1 VRPIVTPALILTA
14 SLVCISNCSNPRD
27 PPDAEARTNRGSGPA
42 VVRNAPSVPA
52 SGADLVSVGE
62 STYWAGNYDSARILW
77 RGALRRARDAGDDTS
92 EARIL
97 TWLGLTSWRKG
108 DYPAARQ
115 HGESALSLKL
125 RLHLDDDLFKSYN
138 ALGLLAWNE
147 GRLVDAA
154 ELFDKAMVAARARN
168 DREGMGKASG
178 NLALIHGEMGEFAK
192 ASEGFAVMRRV
203 GNELKDARIEGNALN
218 NLGMLQIKLGEPA
231 SAIPFLL
238 EARRLYHSIDYGN
251 GEQNAL
257 GQLGTAYAALGDH
270 RAAFAAL
277 DSALA
282 LSRTQGIR
290 QEEASNLEIIAE
302 LYREAGDIPR
312 ALRFYGD
319 AQAIEKELGLSIQG
333 AANLRNTA
341 EIHASLGRLD
351 AANALATEALR
362 MHQTAK
368 ARSEEVRDLLF
379 LAELSQA
386 ANRPQPVVDYL
397 GAAERLI
404 GQLGWRRA
412 RIELALTRARIAD
425 RAHQPRAVLRALRS
439 TDGDLLRAG
448 HGLEWEAHALRARAH
463 ARLGALDS
471 AILTGRR
478 AVAAVERI
486 RGNIGSGMLRSSYL
500 SDREAAYLD
509 LVNALL
515 RSGRVDEA
523 LEVSDNMRGRALQ
536 EHLVAREIDS
546 SATTTTSPVQALAER
561 EAVLRRIDALVQRFD
576 ELDATA
582 AAERDTMARI
592 TAKGLSEKLAEAR
605 EQYETLVIRAEQLGG
620 SPSLLGGG
628 KLVASQVRDALRPG
642 EALLEYLVTPDRLIV
657 FVMTPSG
664 VKVVETALRAEDL
677 LTRVR
682 VTLGLLGTP
691 ASSVSATDGVM
702 RELYSALLSPSTR
715 SAIPAGTRRLIIVPH
730 SILSYLPFA
739 ALRDPA
745 TSRYLVEDF
754 DVLRLPSA
762 SALPALRARSRNV
775 GTPGA
780 AFRSADLLAPFP
792 TQLPGTQ
799 REVRSAARSIRGA
812 QTHVGQRADEPR
824 LRGALGRGGVVH
836 VATHGIMNA
845 RNPMFSRIEV
855 ARGGSGGSADDGR
868 LEVHEV
874 LRLRVRSPLVFL
886 SGCET
891 GAGIAGATHWS
902 KGEDYATLAQ
912 AFLYA
917 GTRDVIATLWKIEDD
932 GAATFAGRFYTHL
945 RASSPSDA
953 LALAQREMIRDSRFG
968 APYHWASYAIS
979 GEGLSTAEMQ
989 NRRVSSV
996 QQIMKVI
1003 VQLPPRGVL

>member
-1 VRPIVTPALILTA
+1 MC
-14 SLVCISNCSNPRD
+14 SCSNPRD
-27 PPDAEARTNRGSGPA
+27 PPVAQARTNAASGSAVAGSTPSAPGSGE
-42 VVRNAPSVPA
+42 
-52 SGADLVSVGE
+52 DLVSVGE
-62 STYWAGNYDSARILW
+62 STYWAGNYDSARALW
-77 RGALRRARDAGDDTS
+77 RGALRQARTTKNDTA

-108 DYPAARQ
+108 DYPDARQ
-115 HGESALSLKL
+115 QGESALALKL
-125 RLHLDDDLFKSYN
+125 HHHLDADLFKSYN

-147 GRLVDAA
+147 GRLTDAA
-154 ELFDKAMVAARARN
+154 ELFGKAMVVARATT

-178 NLALIHGEMGEFAK
+178 NLALVHGEMGEFAK
-192 ASEGFAVMRRV
+192 ATQGFATMRQV
-203 GNELKDARIEGNALN
+203 GMALKDARIEGNALN

-257 GQLGTAYAALGDH
+257 GQLGTAYSALGDH

-282 LSRTQGIR
+282 LSRKQGIR

-351 AANALATEALR
+351 VANALATEALR
-362 MHQTAK
+362 THQTAK
-368 ARSEEVRDLLF
+368 ARSDEVRDLLL

-386 ANRPQPVVDYL
+386 ANQPQAAADYL
-397 GAAERLI
+397 KAADRLI
-404 GQLGWRRA
+404 GKLGWRRA
-412 RIELALTRARIAD
+412 RIELALARARIAD
-425 RAHQPRAVLRALRS
+425 RAQQPRAALRALRS

-448 HGLEWEAHALRARAH
+448 QGLEWEALALRARAH

-471 AILTGRR
+471 AISTGRK

-486 RGNIGSGMLRSSYL
+486 RSNIGSGMLRSSYL
-500 SDREAAYLD
+500 SDRETAYLD
-509 LVNALL
+509 LVSALL
-515 RSGRVDEA
+515 RSGRVNEA

-536 EHLVAREIDS
+536 EHLVARETDRPG
-546 SATTTTSPVQALAER
+546 TTSSPVQALAER

-620 SPSLLGGG
+620 SQSLLGGG
-628 KLVASQVRDALRPG
+628 KVVAEQIRGALRPD
-642 EALLEYLVTPDRLIV
+642 EALLEYLVTPERLIV

-664 VKVVETALRAEDL
+664 VQVVETPVRADDL

-682 VTLGLLGTP
+682 VTLGLLGKR
-691 ASSVSATDGVM
+691 ASSATATDGVM
-702 RELYSALLSPSTR
+702 RELHSALLSPPIR

-730 SILSYLPFA
+730 SILSYVPFA
-739 ALRDPA
+739 ALRNPA
-745 TSRYLVEDF
+745 TSHYLVEDF
-754 DVLRLPSA
+754 EVLRLPSG
-762 SALPALRARSRNV
+762 SALPALRARRREAGSSGGV
-775 GTPGA
+775 

-792 TQLPGTQ
+792 VQLPGTK
-799 REVRSAARSIRGA
+799 REVQAAARSMRGA
-812 QTHVGQRADEPR
+812 QTYVGQRADEPR
-824 LRGALGRGGVVH
+824 LRDALGHDGVVH
-836 VATHGIMNA
+836 VATHGVMNA
-845 RNPMFSRIEV
+845 RNPMFSRIELS
-855 ARGGSGGSADDGR
+855 RGAAGGSADDGR

-874 LRLRVRSPLVFL
+874 LQLRVRSPLVFL

-891 GAGIAGATHWS
+891 GVGMAGATPWS

-917 GTRDVIATLWKIEDD
+917 GTRDVIATLWKIEDE

-945 RASSPSDA
+945 RESSPSDA
-953 LALAQREMIRDSRFG
+953 LALAQREMIRDSRFS
-968 APYHWASYAIS
+968 APYYWASYAIS

-989 NRRVSSV
+989 NRRVVSV
-996 QQIMKVI
+996 Q
-1003 VQLPPRGVL
+1003 

>member
-1 VRPIVTPALILTA
+1 MRPVVGPALFVAT

-27 PPDAEARTNRGSGPA
+27 PPDAEAQPIGGSGTP

-62 STYWAGNYDSARILW
+62 STYWAGSYDSARILW
-77 RGALRRARDAGDDTS
+77 QGALRRARAAEDDTS

-108 DYPAARQ
+108 DYRDARQ

-125 RLHLDDDLFKSYN
+125 RLHLDADLFKSYN

-147 GRLVDAA
+147 GRLTDAA
-154 ELFDKAMVAARARN
+154 ELFDKAMVAARANN
-168 DREGMGKASG
+168 DREGMGKAAG
-178 NLALIHGEMGEFAK
+178 NLALVHGEMGEFAK
-192 ASEGFAVMRRV
+192 ASQGFETMRRV
-203 GNELKDARIEGNALN
+203 GNALKDARVEGNALN

-231 SAIPFLL
+231 SAIPTLL

-282 LSRTQGIR
+282 LSRAQGLR

-319 AQAIEKELGLSIQG
+319 AQAIEKQLGLSIQG

-351 AANALATEALR
+351 AATSLATEALR
-362 MHQTAK
+362 MHRAAE

-386 ANRPQPVVDYL
+386 ANRPQSVVEYL
-397 GAAERLI
+397 SSAERLI

-412 RIELALTRARIAD
+412 RVELALARARIAD
-425 RAHQPRAVLRALRS
+425 RAQQPRAVLSALRS

-448 HGLEWEAHALRARAH
+448 HGFEWEAHALRARAH
-463 ARLGALDS
+463 ARRGALDS
-471 AILTGRR
+471 AILTGHR

-486 RGNIGSGMLRSSYL
+486 RSNIGSGMLRSSYL
-500 SDREAAYLD
+500 SDRQAPYLD

-515 RSGRVDEA
+515 RRGRIEEA

-536 EHLVAREIDS
+536 EHLVARD
-546 SATTTTSPVQALAER
+546 ARGPGTTSSPMQALVER
-561 EAVLRRIDALVQRFD
+561 EAVLRRIDALVRQYE

-582 AAERDTMARI
+582 AADRDTMARA
-592 TAKGLSEKLAEAR
+592 TATGLSAKLAAAR

-620 SPSLLGGG
+620 SPLLLGGG
-628 KLVASQVRDALRPG
+628 KVAASQIRDALRPG
-642 EALLEYLVTPDRLIV
+642 EAILEYLVTPARLIV
-657 FVMTPSG
+657 FVITPSG
-664 VKVVETALRAEDL
+664 VRVVETPLGADDL

-682 VTLGLLGTP
+682 VTLGLLATS
-691 ASSVSATDGVM
+691 ASSASAADAVM
-702 RELYSALLSPSTR
+702 RELHGALLPPTLLSSLPS
-715 SAIPAGTRRLIIVPH
+715 GTRRLIIVPH

-745 TSRYLVEDF
+745 TGRYLVEDF

-762 SALPALRARSRNV
+762 SALPALRTTTREV
-775 GTPGA
+775 GMRGV

-792 TQLPGTQ
+792 KQLPGTQ
-799 REVRSAARSIRGA
+799 REVQAAARSIRGA
-812 QTHVGQRADEPR
+812 QTYVGQRADEPR
-824 LRGALGRGGVVH
+824 LRGVLERDGVVH
-836 VATHGIMNA
+836 VATHGVMNA
-845 RNPMFSRIEV
+845 HNPMFSRIEL
-855 ARGGSGGSADDGR
+855 ARGTQGGSADDGR

-891 GAGIAGATHWS
+891 GAGVAGTTHWS
-902 KGEDYATLAQ
+902 RNEDYATLAQ

-917 GTRDVIATLWKIEDD
+917 GTRDVIATLWQIEDD
-932 GAATFAGRFYTHL
+932 GAARFAGRFYTHL
-945 RASSPSDA
+945 RDSSPSDA
-953 LALAQREMIRDSRFG
+953 LARAQRETIRDSRFR
-968 APYHWASYAIS
+968 APYYWASYMIS
-979 GEGLSTAEMQ
+979 GEGLSTSEMQ
-989 NRRVSSV
+989 IRRLASV
-996 QQIMKVI
+996 QLK
-1003 VQLPPRGVL
+1003 

>member
-1 VRPIVTPALILTA
+1 VRSVVGPVLFAAT
-14 SLVCISNCSNPRD
+14 SLACICSCSNPRD
-27 PPDAEARTNRGSGPA
+27 TPAAQARPNVASGSA
-42 VVRNAPSVPA
+42 VVASAPSPPA
-52 SGADLVSVGE
+52 SGGDLVSVGE
-62 STYWAGNYDSARILW
+62 AAYWAGKYDSARTLW
-77 RGALRRARDAGDDTS
+77 RGALRQARTARNDTA

-108 DYPAARQ
+108 DYPDARQ
-115 HGESALSLKL
+115 QGESALALKL
-125 RLHLDDDLFKSYN
+125 RHHLDADLFKSYN

-147 GRLVDAA
+147 GRLTDAA
-154 ELFDKAMVAARARN
+154 ELFDKAMVVARATN

-192 ASEGFAVMRRV
+192 ATQGFTTMREV
-203 GNELKDARIEGNALN
+203 GTALKDARIEGNALN

-282 LSRTQGIR
+282 LSRKQGIR

-351 AANALATEALR
+351 VANALATEALR
-362 MHQTAK
+362 IHQAAK
-368 ARSEEVRDLLF
+368 ARSDEVRDLLF

-386 ANRPQPVVDYL
+386 ANRPQSAADYL
-397 GAAERLI
+397 SAAERLI
-404 GQLGWRRA
+404 GKLGWRRA
-412 RIELALTRARIAD
+412 RIELALARARIAD
-425 RAHQPRAVLRALRS
+425 RAHQPRVALRALRS

-448 HGLEWEAHALRARAH
+448 QGLEWEALALRARAH

-486 RGNIGSGMLRSSYL
+486 RSSIGSGMLRSSYL
-500 SDREAAYLD
+500 SDRETPYLD

-515 RSGRVDEA
+515 RRGRVDEA

-536 EHLVAREIDS
+536 EHLVARDANAS
-546 SATTTTSPVQALAER
+546 GAPSPVQALAER
-561 EAVLRRIDALVQRFD
+561 EAVLRRIDALVQQFD

-582 AAERDTMARI
+582 AAEGDTMARI

-620 SPSLLGGG
+620 SQSLLGGG
-628 KLVASQVRDALRPG
+628 KVVASQIRGALRPG
-642 EALLEYLVTPDRLIV
+642 EALLEYLVTPDRLIA
-657 FVMTPSG
+657 FVMTRSG
-664 VKVVETALRAEDL
+664 VRVVETALRAEDL

-691 ASSVSATDGVM
+691 ASSASATDGVM
-702 RELYSALLSPSTR
+702 RELHSALLSPATR

-739 ALRDPA
+739 ALRNP
-745 TSRYLVEDF
+745 TSGRYLVEDF

-762 SALPALRARSRNV
+762 SALPTLRNR
-775 GTPGA
+775 TPEIRTGGV

-792 TQLPGTQ
+792 AQLPGTR
-799 REVRSAARSIRGA
+799 REVQAAARSMRGA
-812 QTHVGQRADEPR
+812 QTYVGQRADEPR
-824 LRGALGRGGVVH
+824 FRAALGHDGVVH
-836 VATHGIMNA
+836 VATHGVMNA
-845 RNPMFSRIEV
+845 RNPMFSRIELSRGV
-855 ARGGSGGSADDGR
+855 VGGSGDDGR

-874 LRLRVRSPLVFL
+874 LQLRVRSPLVFL

-891 GAGIAGATHWS
+891 GVGMTGATHWS

-917 GTRDVIATLWKIEDD
+917 GTRDVIATLWKIEDE
-932 GAATFAGRFYTHL
+932 GAARFAGRFYTHL
-945 RASSPSDA
+945 RESSPSDA
-953 LALAQREMIRDSRFG
+953 LALAQREMIRDSRFS

-979 GEGLSTAEMQ
+979 GEGLSTAELQ
-989 NRRVSSV
+989 NRRVASV
-996 QQIMKVI
+996 Q
-1003 VQLPPRGVL
+1003 

>member
-1 VRPIVTPALILTA
+1 
-14 SLVCISNCSNPRD
+14 
-27 PPDAEARTNRGSGPA
+27 
-42 VVRNAPSVPA
+42 
-52 SGADLVSVGE
+52 VSVGE
-62 STYWAGNYDSARILW
+62 SSYWAGNYDSAQILW
-77 RGALRRARDAGDDTS
+77 RGALRRARDAKDDTS

-108 DYPAARQ
+108 NYRDARQ
-115 HGESALSLKL
+115 HGEAALALKL
-125 RLHLDDDLFKSYN
+125 RLGLDADLFKSYN

-147 GRLVDAA
+147 GRLADAV
-154 ELFDKAMVAARARN
+154 ELFDKAMVAARASN
-168 DREGMGKASG
+168 DREGMGKAAG

-192 ASEGFAVMRRV
+192 ASQGFAAMRRV
-203 GNELKDARIEGNALN
+203 GNALKDARIEGNALN

-231 SAIPFLL
+231 SAIPMLL

-282 LSRTQGIR
+282 LSRRQGLR
-290 QEEASNLEIIAE
+290 QEVASNLELIAE

-333 AANLRNTA
+333 AVNLRNTA
-341 EIHASLGRLD
+341 EIQASLGRLD
-351 AANALATEALR
+351 AANALAEEALR
-362 MHQTAK
+362 MHRSAE

-386 ANRPQPVVDYL
+386 ANRTHSVVEHL

-412 RIELALTRARIAD
+412 GIELALTRARIAD

-439 TDGDLLRAG
+439 TDKDLLRAG

-486 RGNIGSGMLRSSYL
+486 RSNIGSGMLRNSYL
-500 SDREAAYLD
+500 SSRESAYLD
-509 LVNALL
+509 LVDALVR
-515 RSGRVDEA
+515 RSRVEEA

-536 EHLVAREIDS
+536 EHLVARES
-546 SATTTTSPVQALAER
+546 YSAVAAVSPMQTLAER
-561 EAVLRRIDALVQRFD
+561 EAILRRIDALVRRFD
-576 ELDATA
+576 EVDETSA
-582 AAERDTMARI
+582 ADGDSMAAI
-592 TAKGLSEKLAEAR
+592 TAKGLSEKLAQAR
-605 EQYETLVIRAEQLGG
+605 EQYETASIRAEQLQGG
-620 SPSLLGGG
+620 SLSLLGGT
-628 KLVASQVRDALRPG
+628 KAVAAEIRDELRPG
-642 EALLEYLVTPDRLIV
+642 EALLEYLVTPSRLLV
-657 FVMTPSG
+657 FVVTPSA
-664 VKVVETALRAEDL
+664 VRVVHTALGADDL

-682 VTLGLLGTP
+682 LALGLFATP
-691 ASSVSATDGVM
+691 TSSPSATDGVM
-702 RELYSALLSPSTR
+702 RELHSALFSREIR
-715 SAIPAGTRRLIIVPH
+715 SAIPTGTRRLIVVPH

-739 ALRDPA
+739 ALRDGA
-745 TSRYLVEDF
+745 TNRYLVEDF

-762 SALPALRARSRNV
+762 SALPTLRNRKREV
-775 GTPGA
+775 GTPDL
-780 AFRSADLLAPFP
+780 AFRGADLLAPFP
-792 TQLPGTQ
+792 VQLPGTR
-799 REVRSAARSIRGA
+799 REVQAAARSIRRA
-812 QTHVGQRADEPR
+812 QTHTGSRADEPT
-824 LRGALGRGGVVH
+824 LREALGREGVVH
-836 VATHGIMNA
+836 VATHGVMNA
-845 RNPMFSRIEV
+845 RNPMFSRIEL
-855 ARGGSGGSADDGR
+855 ARGAAGRSEDDGR

-891 GAGIAGATHWS
+891 AAGIAGATHWLR
-902 KGEDYATLAQ
+902 GEDYATLAQ

-917 GTRDVIATLWKIEDD
+917 GTRDVIATLWRIEDE
-932 GAATFAGRFYTHL
+932 GAARFATRFYSQL
-945 RASSPSDA
+945 RALSPADA
-953 LALAQREMIRDSRFG
+953 LAQAQREMIRDSRFS
-968 APYHWASYAIS
+968 APHHWAAYAIS
-979 GEGLSTAEMQ
+979 GEGLSTVEMQ

-996 QQIMKVI
+996 Q
-1003 VQLPPRGVL
+1003 

>member
-1 VRPIVTPALILTA
+1 VRPIVRPALLLATG
-14 SLVCISNCSNPRD
+14 LVCISNCSNPRD
-27 PPDAEARTNRGSGPA
+27 PPRAEARSNSGSGPT
-42 VVRNAPSVPA
+42 VVHNAASSPA
-52 SGADLVSVGE
+52 PGRDLVSVGE
-62 STYWAGNYDSARILW
+62 STYWAGNYDSARTLW
-77 RGALRRARDAGDDTS
+77 RSALRRARAAEDDTS

-108 DYPAARQ
+108 DYPDARQ

-125 RLHLDDDLFKSYN
+125 RLHLEADLFKSYN

-147 GRLVDAA
+147 GRLTDAVV
-154 ELFDKAMVAARARN
+154 LFDKAMVAARASS

-192 ASEGFAVMRRV
+192 ASQGFAVMRQV
-203 GNELKDARIEGNALN
+203 GNDLKDARIEGNALN
-218 NLGMLQIKLGEPA
+218 NQGMLQIKLGEPA

-257 GQLGTAYAALGDH
+257 GQLGTAYAELGDH
-270 RAAFAAL
+270 RSAFAAL

-362 MHQTAK
+362 MHRAAK

-386 ANRPQPVVDYL
+386 ANRPQSVVEYL

-404 GQLGWRRA
+404 GRLGWRRA
-412 RIELALTRARIAD
+412 RIELGLARARIAD
-425 RAHQPRAVLRALRS
+425 RARQPRAVLRALRS

-448 HGLEWEAHALRARAH
+448 QGLEWEALALRARAH

-478 AVAAVERI
+478 AIAAVERI
-486 RGNIGSGMLRSSYL
+486 RSNIGSGMLRSSYL
-500 SDREAAYLD
+500 SDRETAYLD

-536 EHLVAREIDS
+536 EHLVARDADGS
-546 SATTTTSPVQALAER
+546 GAAPSPVQALAER
-561 EAVLRRIDALVQRFD
+561 EALLRRIDALVQRFD

-582 AAERDTMARI
+582 AAEGDTMARI

-620 SPSLLGGG
+620 SQSLLGGG
-628 KLVASQVRDALRPG
+628 KVVASQVRDALRPG
-642 EALLEYLVTPDRLIV
+642 EVLLEYLVTPDRLIV

-664 VKVVETALRAEDL
+664 VRVVETALRAEDL

-691 ASSVSATDGVM
+691 ASSASATDGVM
-702 RELYSALLSPSTR
+702 RELHSALLSPATR

-739 ALRDPA
+739 ALRNPV

-762 SALPALRARSRNV
+762 SALPTLRNRRREV
-775 GTPGA
+775 RTGGV
-780 AFRSADLLAPFP
+780 AFRSAELLAPFP
-792 TQLPGTQ
+792 AQLPGTR
-799 REVRSAARSIRGA
+799 REVQAAARSMRGA
-812 QTHVGQRADEPR
+812 QTYVGQRADEPR
-824 LRGALGRGGVVH
+824 LRGALGHDGVVH
-836 VATHGIMNA
+836 VATHGVMNA
-845 RNPMFSRIEV
+845 RNPMFSRI
-855 ARGGSGGSADDGR
+855 ALSRGAAGGSADDGR

-874 LRLRVRSPLVFL
+874 LRLRIRSPLVFL

-891 GAGIAGATHWS
+891 GVGMTGATHWS

-917 GTRDVIATLWKIEDD
+917 GTRDVIATLWKIEDE

-945 RASSPSDA
+945 RESSPSDA
-953 LALAQREMIRDSRFG
+953 LALAQREMIRDSRFS

-979 GEGLSTAEMQ
+979 GEGLSTAELQ
-989 NRRVSSV
+989 NRRVASV
-996 QQIMKVI
+996 Q
-1003 VQLPPRGVL
+1003 